1 MFRRNF
7 IKRIAAVGAGGAA
20 TVTAATTG
28 ERRTVAYRVKGF
40 SCVTC
45 AVGLETM
52 LGRKTGVV
60 RVEASYPNST
70 AVVEYD
76 SSLVTEKQLRAFIS
90 EMGFTA
96 EIAGTH
102 GKG

>member
-1 MFRRNF
+1 M
-7 IKRIAAVGAGGAA
+7 
-20 TVTAATTG
+20 TATTSG
-28 ERRTVAYRVKGF
+28 ARETVKYRVKGF

-45 AVGLETM
+45 AIGLETV
-52 LGRKTGVV
+52 LRQKRGVI

-76 SSLVTEKQLRAFIS
+76 SSLVVEEQLRAFIS

-96 EIAGTH
+96 EITGTH
-102 GKG
+102 GKA

>member
-7 IKRIAAVGAGGAA
+7 IKRVAGAGAAGAA
-20 TVTAATTG
+20 TLSAAG
-28 ERRTVAYRVKGF
+28 ERRTAAYRVKGF
-40 SCVTC
+40 SCITC

-52 LGRKTGVV
+52 LRRKRGVI
-60 RVEASYPNST
+60 RAQASYPNST

-76 SSLVTEKQLRAFIS
+76 PSLVTEERLRAFIS

-96 EIAGTH
+96 EKDTGH
-102 GKG
+102 GQA